1 MADTIKKLAIEG
13 FKSIMQSLARI
24 RIEALI
30 RKAGMGAIWPAA
42 VGISVTASSEL
53 SSPAST

>member
-1 MADTIKKLAIEG
+1 MADTIKKLAIES

-30 RKAGMGAIWPAA
+30 RKAGMGAIMQSIEIVHPKSRYTTGAR
-42 VGISVTASSEL
+42 IM
-53 SSPAST
+53 